1 MKSSASF
8 LVLSLTVF
16 FFSCSGS
23 KPKDDTISTDLIN
36 IPDGNALAGSM
47 PVMTFGEEK
56 HDFGTV
62 TEGEKV
68 SYSFKFKNTGGSDL
82 VITSARGSCGC
93 TVPEYPKEPIKPN
106 KEGIIHVTFDSSGK
120 DGMNHKEVTIV
131 TNAQPNTKVIQI
143 TVNVMEG
150 DDKKDKSK

>member
-1 MKSSASF
+1 MRAFSYF
-8 LVLSLTVF
+8 LVCSSILLFT
-16 FFSCSGS
+16 SCSGN
-23 KPKDDTISTDLIN
+23 KPKEDNVSTSLVN
-36 IPDGNALAGSM
+36 IPDGNALPGSM

-93 TVPEYPKEPIKPN
+93 TVPEYPKNPIKPN
-106 KEGIIHVTFDSSGK
+106 EEGVIHVTFDSSGK

-131 TNAQPNTKVIQI
+131 TNAQPNTKVLEI
-143 TVNVMEG
+143 TVNVVKAE
-150 DDKKDKSK
+150 DKPDK